1 MGFIERKANMEK
13 NIKNLDIDTEGKSF
27 VYLFFEDHYL
37 SNDYKIGVA
46 THKKTDTSIKSW
58 KKYLESPHPVTIE
71 RRITD
76 LQTGSPRKI
85 QPLAYFLY
93 DTKKDARN
101 IESKLHNHFEDKRSE
116 YSKEWFNLSKEDVKF
131 MISSLNNSN
140 QQIIDEYAQT
150 DIVWVEDEN
159 LWRNQ

>member
-1 MGFIERKANMEK
+1 MEK
-13 NIKNLDIDTEGKSF
+13 DIKNLNVETEGKSF
-27 VYLFFEDHYL
+27 VYLFFEDHKL
-37 SNDYKIGVA
+37 SNDYKIGVT

-93 DTKKDARN
+93 DSKKEARN
-101 IESKLHNHFEDKRSE
+101 VESKLHNHFEDKRSE
-116 YSKEWFNLSKEDVKF
+116 HSKEWFNLSKEDVKF
-131 MISSLNNSN
+131 IISCLQNNS
-140 QQIIDEYAQT
+140 QQKIAECAQT
-150 DIVWVEDEN
+150 EIVWVEDEVHWNIKQLN
-159 LWRNQ
+159 L